1 VCPPHLGSPPGCKP
15 GALSQRGHLHKEATH
30 YILLKER
37 ANFYPVGLVALVVS
51 AVHILE
57 PDNIVLVEITS
68 GLDFNQESRDLSRVG
83 EAMFLAEWNVG

>member
-1 VCPPHLGSPPGCKP
+1 VPAASGEPAGMQTGSPESKGPPPQGGDP
-15 GALSQRGHLHKEATH
+15 F
-30 YILLKER
+30 ILLKER